1 MTDPSIQE
9 LARRYYRVYQAA
21 DRAAVDALL
30 APGFTFTSPWDD
42 HIDRATYFSHCFVHA
57 GEFHFAE
64 DMQVFVQGD
73 DVVVVYTTEGKQ
85 GGTFR
90 NAELL
95 RFEGAQ
101 IASIEVFFGFIPG
114 ARAEADAA
122 GNEDG
127 AAVEG
132 ARE

>member
-1 MTDPSIQE
+1 MSDLSIAE

-21 DRAAVDALL
+21 DRAAVEALL

-57 GEFHFAE
+57 GEFRFAE
-64 DMQVFVQGD
+64 EMRVFVQDD
-73 DVVVVYTTEGKQ
+73 DVMVVYSTEGKQ

-95 RFEGAQ
+95 RFEDGQ

-114 ARAEADAA
+114 ARGEKDPAATGSAD
-122 GNEDG
+122 
-127 AAVEG
+127 
-132 ARE
+132 